1 MQIEPS
7 FLFQL
12 AVGACALL
20 GFVWRYNLYVEKK
33 IEQHRAAT
41 EAHISASETKVEARV
56 TISEAK
62 VEAVRV
68 ECAKREDLHR
78 IEAAVTG
85 VHERIDQIYTLMLKS
100 SPS

>member
-33 IEQHRAAT
+33 IEQHRVAT
-41 EAHISASETKVEARV
+41 ETHIIASG
-56 TISEAK
+56 
-62 VEAVRV
+62 RV
-68 ECAKREDLHR
+68 EEITDAWPV
-78 IEAAVTG
+78 A
-85 VHERIDQIYTLMLKS
+85 
-100 SPS
+100 